1 MTRSLQS
8 LWFRGHKRWHEHT
21 HTHKWTLCILEENHP
36 RGGFVENINC
46 FAQECP
52 QPCIRL
58 GIVAKLVGREISPSH
73 QINLIF
79 APEVEVTKSVLTV
92 SGINLMS
99 NLGGSLGLML
109 GLGLLQIVQL
119 LTRGLDT
126 LMDFIREHNWVLPNS
141 Y

>member
-1 MTRSLQS
+1 MQKSL
-8 LWFRGHKRWHEHT
+8 
-21 HTHKWTLCILEENHP
+21 
-36 RGGFVENINC
+36 
-46 FAQECP
+46 FAKECP
-52 QPCIRL
+52 KPCTRL
-58 GIVAKLVGREISPSH
+58 GIVAKLVGREPSPRH

-119 LTRGLDT
+119 LNTGLHN
-126 LMDFIREHNWVLPNS
+126 LMDFIRPVK
-141 Y
+141 